1 MKKKF
6 ELIYIIVFF
15 IILIIPLTSML
26 TGIEASNHE
35 NRRLSVMPDIL
46 VNNRINTGFPLEF
59 ETYFSENFGLR
70 PLFISAYGALNY
82 YLLNHSVNDQVIKGK
97 EGQLFFSKTLPDY
110 TGENAM
116 TPFEID
122 KLYKVIEIQKQWLE
136 HLGTEFIFMPVPNK
150 NTVYPQYMP
159 ARYKKSQDKH
169 NINLLNDLFENS
181 DIKYVNLTEL
191 FSGWDECLYQK
202 TDTHWNDYGATIAYN
217 EMIRLFKGV
226 ANNYEAH
233 FDYEKGRT
241 GDLANM
247 LMPAFGI
254 KEIKPVVKTNNNYR
268 YIKPI
273 RSFDDMKIETECDCN
288 ESTVLMFRDSFANS
302 LIPVISDNFGYCL
315 YSRGVPPDYRLVNE
329 QKFDLVVLEI
339 VERNLRDL
347 LCNVPIMPAL
357 PVDIKI
363 EEQRSDAD
371 SEITINVSDEYGL
384 TKITGLISGVLTNEI
399 YVHTGGN
406 LYQAFPIVDNQ
417 NEFDTDEQLSS
428 VFSIYL
434 ENDMSIGGNIQI
446 LYRSPSGNFINSNFV
461 LFRY

>member
-1 MKKKF
+1 
-6 ELIYIIVFF
+6 
-15 IILIIPLTSML
+15 ML

-202 TDTHWNDYGATIAYN
+202 N
-217 EMIRLFKGV
+217 
-226 ANNYEAH
+226 
-233 FDYEKGRT
+233 
-241 GDLANM
+241 
-247 LMPAFGI
+247 
-254 KEIKPVVKTNNNYR
+254 R
-268 YIKPI
+268 Y
-273 RSFDDMKIETECDCN
+273 T
-288 ESTVLMFRDSFANS
+288 
-302 LIPVISDNFGYCL
+302 
-315 YSRGVPPDYRLVNE
+315 
-329 QKFDLVVLEI
+329 LE
-339 VERNLRDL
+339 
-347 LCNVPIMPAL
+347 
-357 PVDIKI
+357 
-363 EEQRSDAD
+363 
-371 SEITINVSDEYGL
+371 
-384 TKITGLISGVLTNEI
+384 
-399 YVHTGGN
+399 
-406 LYQAFPIVDNQ
+406 
-417 NEFDTDEQLSS
+417 
-428 VFSIYL
+428 
-434 ENDMSIGGNIQI
+434 
-446 LYRSPSGNFINSNFV
+446 
-461 LFRY
+461 